1 MKLGDL
7 MLIGGIAAG
16 FYYLS
21 TKKEG
26 DASTEDNSNEDNS
39 NEGNNDLP
47 LELDSEN
54 DETGISSWLDEQGRD
69 LNYWVF
75 ENENGEISYNDEA
88 FDELANSMVPFPF
101 DNPDMYPWPQY
112 LQCCNEED
120 NTTYNE
126 RVNMVQ
132 QLLVDKEYFND
143 TPEILAYLMDYID
156 MYCQERQPCDN
167 EIIGEDGRKVDLNF
181 VNGKD
186 DTLLQGEDELVNF
199 NSNNAFIREESK
211 IIKFS

>member
-1 MKLGDL
+1 MIKGSDL
-7 MLIGGIAAG
+7 LLIGGIALG
-16 FYYLS
+16 IYYLS
-21 TKKEG
+21 KEK
-26 DASTEDNSNEDNS
+26 DEPKSEDDKSDD
-39 NEGNNDLP
+39 NNDLP

-54 DETGISSWLDEQGRD
+54 DGTGITSWLDEQGRD

-75 ENENGEISYNDEA
+75 ENENGEISYNEEA
-88 FDELANSMVPFPF
+88 FQELANAMVPS
-101 DNPDMYPWPQY
+101 DGYG

-126 RVNMVQ
+126 RVNMAQ
-132 QLLVDKEYFND
+132 EWLAEREYFND

-156 MYCQERQPCDN
+156 MYCQERFTCDN
-167 EIIGEDGRKVDLNF
+167 EVIGEGGRKSNLNF
-181 VNGKD
+181 VNGQD

-199 NSNNAFIREESK
+199 NSNNDFIKEEKK

>member
-16 FYYLS
+16 VYYLS
-21 TKKEG
+21 TKKDEPK
-26 DASTEDNSNEDNS
+26 SEDDKSDD
-39 NEGNNDLP
+39 NNDLP

-54 DETGISSWLDEQGRD
+54 DGTSVSSWLDEQGRD

-88 FDELANSMVPFPF
+88 FSELANAMVPS
-101 DNPDMYPWPQY
+101 DGYG

-120 NTTYNE
+120 NTNYNE
-126 RVNMVQ
+126 RVNMAQ
-132 QLLVDKEYFND
+132 EWLADNEYLND
-143 TPEILAYLMDYID
+143 TPEILAHLMDYIN
-156 MYCQERQPCDN
+156 MYCQERFQCDN
-167 EIIGEDGRKVDLNF
+167 EVIGEGGRKVDLNF

-199 NSNNAFIREESK
+199 NSNNAFIKRESK
-211 IIKFS
+211 TIKFS